1 MCAMTDRT
9 GARSRFLDLHF
20 SEPPLLLPNPWDLG
34 SAKLLAAMGFKALAT
49 TSGGFAGSLGR
60 LDGNVTRDEAIAHA
74 AGIAAATGLPVNG
87 DFENCFAD
95 EPDGVAETVRRAAA
109 AGVEGCSVE
118 DWSGSEI
125 YDIELATERV
135 TAAAEAAH
143 AGTAPLVLTARA
155 ENQLRREHDLHD
167 TVSRLQ
173 RYQEAGADVLYA
185 PALRSLEE
193 VRAVVDSVDR
203 PVNVLAVPGLPPVA
217 ELAEA
222 GVSRVSIGSAF
233 AYDAYGALIEAA
245 TEFRNAGTY
254 GFLDRALNAYRELAR
269 EAFAGNGL

>member
-1 MCAMTDRT
+1 MTDQT
-9 GARSRFLDLHF
+9 GTRSRFLDLHF
-20 SEPPLLLPNPWDLG
+20 SQLPLLLPNPWDLG
-34 SAKLLAAMGFKALAT
+34 SAKLLAAMGFEALAT

-60 LDGNVTRDEAIAHA
+60 LDGHVTRDEAIAHA
-74 AGIAAATGLPVNG
+74 AAIGSATGLPVNG

-95 EPDGVAETVRRAAA
+95 EPDGVVETVRLAAA

-143 AGTAPLVLTARA
+143 AGSAPLVLTARA
-155 ENQLRREHDLHD
+155 ENQLRRQHDLHD
-167 TVSRLQ
+167 TISRLQ

-185 PALRSLEE
+185 PALRSMEE
-193 VRAVVDSVDR
+193 VRAVLASVDR
-203 PVNVLAVPGLPPVA
+203 PINVLAVPGLPPVA

-233 AYDAYGALIEAA
+233 AYDAYGALIQAA

-254 GFLDRALNAYRELAR
+254 GFLDRAVHAYRELAR
-269 EAFAGNGL
+269 EAFTGNRR

>member
-1 MCAMTDRT
+1 MCAMTDQSGT
-9 GARSRFLDLHF
+9 RSRFLDLHF
-20 SEPPLLLPNPWDLG
+20 SDLPLLIPNPWDLG
-34 SAKLLAAMGFKALAT
+34 SAKLLAAMGFQALAT

-74 AGIAAATGLPVNG
+74 AAIGTATGLPVNG

-95 EPDGVAETVRRAAA
+95 EPVGVAETVRLAGA

-135 TAAAEAAH
+135 SAAVEAAR
-143 AGTAPLVLTARA
+143 AVSPPLVLTARA
-155 ENQLRREHDLHD
+155 ENQLRRQHDLND
-167 TVSRLQ
+167 TISRLQ

-193 VRAVVDSVDR
+193 VRAVLDSVDA

-217 ELAEA
+217 ELAQA

-233 AYDAYGALIEAA
+233 AYDAYGALIQAA
-245 TEFRNAGTY
+245 TEFRGAGTY
-254 GFLDRALNAYRELAR
+254 GFLDRAVNAYRELAR
-269 EAFAGNGL
+269 EAFAGNGR